1 MFKLLPVKIKA
12 VTLDQGGSFLV
23 LLCDDKETK
32 ILPIAIGPFE
42 AQSIALVLQGQAAP
56 RPLTHDLLKTL
67 CEQLEGTVEKVIIT
81 DIMDST
87 FYAEIYVRHKGQTLV
102 IDSRPSDAI
111 ALALRCEA
119 PIYMADKL
127 VEFTY
132 DYQDIISSEQ
142 TDEGLH

>member
-1 MFKLLPVKIKA
+1 M
-12 VTLDQGGSFLV
+12 LDLAGIPLRSEKRKMGDPFVIGGGPGALNPEPLAPFFDFFV
-23 LLCDDKETK
+23 IGDGEE
-32 ILPIAIGPFE
+32 ILPE
-42 AQSIALVLQGQAAP
+42 
-56 RPLTHDLLKTL
+56 LLHEFAHWK
-67 CEQLEGTVEKVIIT
+67 EGLG
-81 DIMDST
+81 
-87 FYAEIYVRHKGQTLV
+87 RGGLV